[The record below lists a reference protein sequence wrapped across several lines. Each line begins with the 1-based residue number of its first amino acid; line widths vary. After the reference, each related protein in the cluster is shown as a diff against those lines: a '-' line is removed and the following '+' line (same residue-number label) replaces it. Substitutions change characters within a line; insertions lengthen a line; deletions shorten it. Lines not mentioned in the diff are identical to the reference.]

1 MSETIAQ
8 RRHMLMRYGSMIAGP
23 LLCAL
28 IYFSMPSTYSLAD
41 GSVAQFSF
49 PRGPLALSWRPCLDG
64 HLVVL

>member
-41 GSVAQFSF
+41 GSIAQFSSAG
-49 PRGPLALSWRPCLDG
+49 RALSLI
-64 HLVVL
+64 HI